1 MENIAVVYF
10 IIGFLLGLGAGG
22 VLLMLTR
29 KQHSAAMENLRETFT
44 SLSYEALSRNT
55 EEFMR
60 IANEKLKSE
69 SEAGSQQIEGKKQQI
84 DETVKTL
91 RSDLEKVQNLMTS
104 LEKDRHQKFGELSQ
118 ELKRAAAE
126 TDKLQQTAQSLHS
139 ALANTKSRGQW
150 GERMAED
157 VLRLAGFVE
166 NVNYQ
171 KQQSIEFGSTRSR
184 PDYTFMLPQGQMVHM
199 DVKFP
204 MDNYLNY
211 LNATNETEKTNY
223 EKQFLA
229 DTRRRVKEATER
241 GYVDTSKNTLDYI
254 LVFIPNEQ
262 VYAFIHERDSAIL
275 DEAMRQKVILCS
287 PMTLYAI
294 LAVIRQA
301 VDNFQLEK
309 TAGEMLTLLGVFKK
323 EWGNFVGQLEKV
335 EKKFQETQNA
345 LTHLVT
351 TRRNQVERP
360 LKKIDDLRQLK
371 TGDEQSLLEGADDN
385 LDDEED
391 SKENKT
397 A

>member
-1 MENIAVVYF
+1 MAQSVWVIMAF
-10 IIGFLLGLGAGG
+10 IGGFMVGAGL
-22 VLLMLTR
+22 VLWLK
-29 KQHSAAMENLRETFT
+29 KQSAQNVRDTFA

-55 EEFMR
+55 EEFIRM
-60 IANEKLKSE
+60 AGEKLKSE
-69 SEAGSQQIEGKKQQI
+69 SEAGNQHLEGKKQQI

-91 RSDLEKVQNLMTS
+91 RADLEKVQNLMTS

-126 TDKLQQTAQSLHS
+126 TDKLQQTTQSLHS
-139 ALANTKSRGQW
+139 ALANTKARGQW

-171 KQQSIEFGSTRSR
+171 KQQSIEFEQGRTR
-184 PDYTFMLPQGQMVHM
+184 PDYTFMLPQGHKVHM

-204 MDNYLNY
+204 LDNYLNY
-211 LNATNETEKTNY
+211 LNATTDAEKLGF

-229 DTRRRVKEATER
+229 DTRRRIKEATER
-241 GYVDTSKNTLDYI
+241 GYADTSKNTLDYI

-275 DEAMRQKVILCS
+275 DESMRQKVILCS

-301 VDNFQLEK
+301 VDNFQLER

-345 LTHLVT
+345 FSHLVT
-351 TRRNQVERP
+351 TRRNQLERP
-360 LKKIDDLRQLK
+360 LNKIDDLRQLQS
-371 TGDEQSLLEGADDN
+371 GQPALIEQ
-385 LDDEED
+385 DEEEP
-391 SKENKT
+391 SKT

>member
-1 MENIAVVYF
+1 MENMSIAYF
-10 IIGFLLGLGAGG
+10 IIGFLLGLAAGG
-22 VLLMLTR
+22 VLLWLTR
-29 KQHSAAMENLRETFT
+29 KQHGVAMENLRETFT

-91 RSDLEKVQNLMTS
+91 RADLEKVQTLMTS

-126 TDKLQQTAQSLHS
+126 TDKLQQTAQSLQS

-184 PDYTFMLPQGQMVHM
+184 PDYTFMLPQGQKVHM

-211 LNATNETEKTNY
+211 LNATNETEKANY

-309 TAGEMLTLLGVFKK
+309 TAGEMLTLLGVFKR
-323 EWGNFVGQLEKV
+323 EWGNFIGQLEKV

-345 LTHLVT
+345 LTHLAT

-371 TGDEQSLLEGADDN
+371 GSEDQGLLESDD
-385 LDDEED
+385 LDKKQG